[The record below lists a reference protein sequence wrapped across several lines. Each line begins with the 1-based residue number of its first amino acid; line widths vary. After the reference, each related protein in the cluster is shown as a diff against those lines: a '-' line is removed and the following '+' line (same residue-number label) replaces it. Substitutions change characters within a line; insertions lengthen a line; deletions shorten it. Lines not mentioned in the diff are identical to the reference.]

1 MKTTSFGK
9 FGLINKGENRNVSPF
24 FISASYRWISE
35 GIFGMTM
42 EKVRC
47 SLKN

>member
-9 FGLINKGENRNVSPF
+9 FGLINKGGNRNVFPF
-24 FISASYRWISE
+24 FISALYSWISE
-35 GIFGMTM
+35 EILGMAM

-47 SLKN
+47 SLIS